1 MAHQA
6 GAYPGF
12 CSKKQLGVFLFPPV
26 WDTSP
31 SEGYTKFHLGFEG
44 KKKLKNIFA
53 TFPWKGQDHVS
64 TLIPRTCPT
73 KPSPNGDWREVGR
86 GEEKVGGEAGAP
98 LLPISHLDSAVTI
111 FIVNFLYMLLS
122 LKKCVRLE
130 NCIDV
135 TLLLVLLSILTHWL
149 KKNVP
154 IAKKSP
160 IEWVVK

>member
-73 KPSPNGDWREVGR
+73 KPSPNGDWREVGK

-111 FIVNFLYMLLS
+111 FIANFLYMLLS
-122 LKKCVRLE
+122 LNKCVRLE